1 VDQVVNQTSNNT
13 TTTALVSSVNPSTFG
28 QTVVFTATITGGGG
42 PTPAGNVMFLDG
54 TTPIGTVALNGA
66 SEALFETPSL
76 SVGSHSIS
84 AMYAGSAV
92 YSASTSSS
100 LNQIVNSGT
109 GTATTT
115 SLATS
120 ANPASAGQPV
130 AFTATV
136 SGAGGTPT
144 GSVTFL
150 SGTTVLGATLLSG
163 AGQASL
169 QVGALAAGLYSITA
183 AYGGDTTYAGSS
195 STALTETATSPP
207 YIWLANGNQTLS
219 KFGVSGLAFALP
231 SGYSGGGYG
240 AAVDGAG
247 NIWSGEPGNVT
258 VLDRFGS
265 GAQTFSGGGIA
276 TPASIAIAG
285 DGSVWIANTNSTIS
299 TLANNGAATSP
310 TTGYSGGG
318 MASPTAIAIDGSGN
332 VWVTNTGDS
341 SLTEFV
347 GAAAPVVT
355 PLAAAVKNNN
365 QGGQP

>member
-1 VDQVVNQTSNNT
+1 
-13 TTTALVSSVNPSTFG
+13 
-28 QTVVFTATITGGGG
+28 
-42 PTPAGNVMFLDG
+42 MFLDG
-54 TTPIGTVALNGA
+54 TTPIGTMALNGA

-76 SVGSHSIS
+76 STGSHSIS

-120 ANPASAGQPV
+120 ANPASAGQLLV
-130 AFTATV
+130 FTATV

-144 GSVTFL
+144 GTVTFL
-150 SGTTVLGATLLSG
+150 SGATVLGTTLLSG

-169 QVGALAAGLYSITA
+169 QAGAFTAGLYSITA
-183 AYGGDTTYAGSS
+183 VYGGDTTYAGSS

-219 KFGVSGLAFALP
+219 KFGVAGLAFSP
-231 SGYSGGGYG
+231 PGGYSSGGYG

-247 NIWSGEPGNVT
+247 DIWSGGPGNVT
-258 VLDRFGS
+258 VLDRFGG

-310 TTGYSGGG
+310 ATGYSGGG
-318 MASPTAIAIDGSGN
+318 MATPTAIAIDGSGN

-355 PLAAAVKNNN
+355 PLAAAVENNN